1 MRVEIPFAAGKG
13 VVQVSIWVSSK
24 PPGLVLCNVEPPQA
38 SKLRKITLR
47 HALHVHCDLRKD
59 ITVKPGPNLFIALSK
74 KCRKGP
80 SSIPSRPRRAIGGPL
95 KGTGTSRLTRQVSVV
110 CFSKPLP
117 TRMSVQEFGTH
128 QQPLHYSVYSA
139 REKEREREIFHIII
153 NIYISY
159 IRLYP
164 LYDSNL

>member
-110 CFSKPLP
+110 CFS
-117 TRMSVQEFGTH
+117 SH
-128 QQPLHYSVYSA
+128 YQPGCPSKNSEHTNNLYITVCTA
-139 REKEREREIFHIII
+139 RERKRERERFFI
-153 NIYISY
+153 
-159 IRLYP
+159 
-164 LYDSNL
+164 